1 MNRTLII
8 TILLASSLSTFGQAD
23 NPNSK
28 QNTNKSNTVLEEIS
42 NKYGKSSSVTELL
55 VSKVAEYESVNKVKI
70 LSKEE
75 FAENIKL
82 IKDLRQDLA
91 KEKDNQKKASIE
103 AKIDYLMT
111 RRVEYSSI
119 EVELLK

>member
-1 MNRTLII
+1 MNRILII
-8 TILLASSLSTFGQAD
+8 PILLVSASHAFSQAD

-28 QNTNKSNTVLEEIS
+28 QSFNKSNTVLEEIS
-42 NKYGKSSSVTELL
+42 NKYGKSSSITELL
-55 VSKVAEYESVNKVKI
+55 LSKVTEYESINRVKI
-70 LSKEE
+70 LSTEE
-75 FAENIKL
+75 FTENIRL
-82 IKDLRQDLA
+82 IKGLKQDLA
-91 KEKDNQKKASIE
+91 KENDTQKRASIE